1 MYKKNIGILTIF
13 FASLIWAIEPIF
25 AKLSFQNSNFIQTS
39 AIRAIFASLTAIL
52 YITFIKKKNMKIQKK
67 NIPVLIYIAIIG
79 TLLADFI
86 YFFAL
91 TKVPVINAVVI
102 GHMQPIFIILLGF
115 FLLKTDKLNK
125 FDYLGILLMIIS
137 SVLVTSK
144 TLENLSNLSFGTFGD
159 ILVLFATIAWAT
171 TAIAMRKYIKHLNPG
186 IITFY
191 RFFIASLFFIPYLL
205 LNNILIISNI
215 FQIILGLIIGIGTI
229 MYYEGLKILKA
240 AQVSGLELT
249 TPFFA
254 AALGYIILGEII
266 TFLQTIGIF
275 LLFIGVYYL
284 SKKENN
290 N

>member
-1 MYKKNIGILTIF
+1 MNKKHIGTLTIL

-25 AKLSFQNSNFIQTS
+25 AKLSYQNSNFIQTS
-39 AIRAIFASLTAIL
+39 ALRAIFATLTAL
-52 YITFIKKKNMKIQKK
+52 FYITFMKKSNIKIQRK
-67 NIPVLIYIAIIG
+67 NIPVLIYISIIG

-86 YFFAL
+86 YFYAL

-102 GHMQPIFIILLGF
+102 GHMQPIFILLIGF

-125 FDYLGILLMIIS
+125 FDYLGIFLMILSGI
-137 SVLVTSK
+137 LVTGK
-144 TLENLSNLSFGTFGD
+144 TIENISNLSLGTIGD
-159 ILVLFATIAWAT
+159 LLVLIATLAWAT
-171 TAIAMRKYIKHLNPG
+171 TAIAMRKYIKQLNPG

-191 RFFIASLFFIPYLL
+191 RFFIASIFFISYLL
-205 LNNILIISNI
+205 LNNIFIISNI

-254 AALGYIILGEII
+254 AVLGYIIIGEII
-266 TFLQTIGIF
+266 TILQTIGIF
-275 LLFIGVYYL
+275 ILLIGVYYL
-284 SKKENN
+284 SKK
-290 N
+290 